1 MTTYK
6 TVAISDALKTKKMAA
21 AIEEKA
27 NEMARDGW
35 ELVTFSTTPSGK
47 AILMFRTEDETAV
60 KTAAGADDEEPA
72 QETAV
77 EQQDAPE
84 EPAADQDTAEVETA
98 EAVDEAE

>member
-60 KTAAGADDEEPA
+60 ETAAGADDEEPA
-72 QETAV
+72 QE
-77 EQQDAPE
+77 
-84 EPAADQDTAEVETA
+84 PAADQDAAEVETA